1 MLMRY
6 VAASAILLATLA
18 LPFTPAARATVV
30 NPGETTSAV
39 NVDGNDYA
47 PPTGD
52 IVAQNS
58 QDFTIDYDLTGTGFS
73 PSGPTSFAATL
84 TSSVVR
90 DPATQRLTF
99 VYHWAAGEEGQSFSV
114 GSERNTF
121 AVESFAGFTTDMS
134 IATAGSNWIVTR
146 SADGATISADSVDV
160 GGSTVPDFFISTD
173 AIAFDANGT
182 FSGTAGTELSVIRD
196 EDQVLTSF
204 SPQST
209 TFKITGTFQ
218 PIADDGS
225 GGGGGGG
232 RAIPLPASAWTGL
245 AGLAIAAVVAARI
258 NARRAL
264 RLV

>member
-1 MLMRY
+1 MPLAKLSVIGLVAMLFCT
-6 VAASAILLATLA
+6 SATQGA
-18 LPFTPAARATVV
+18 VV

-39 NVDGNDYA
+39 NIDGNDYA

-58 QDFTIDYDLTGTGFS
+58 QDFVIDYDLTGTGFS
-73 PSGPTSFAATL
+73 PSGPTSFDATL

-90 DPATQRLTF
+90 DPATGRLTF
-99 VYHWAAGEEGQSFSV
+99 VYHWAPGEEGQSFDV

-134 IATAGSNWIVTR
+134 IATAGINWVVTR
-146 SADGATISADSVDV
+146 SADGATISGDSVDV
-160 GGSTVPDFFISTD
+160 GGSLLPDFFIVTD
-173 AIAFDANGT
+173 ATEFDANGT

-204 SPQST
+204 SPQSSPFT
-209 TFKITGTFQ
+209 ITGTFQ
-218 PIADDGS
+218 PIASDGS

-232 RAIPLPASAWTGL
+232 GGAAIPLPASAWTGL
-245 AGLAIAAVVAARI
+245 LGLALVVFAAARMS
-258 NARRAL
+258 ARSAL
-264 RLV
+264 RLT